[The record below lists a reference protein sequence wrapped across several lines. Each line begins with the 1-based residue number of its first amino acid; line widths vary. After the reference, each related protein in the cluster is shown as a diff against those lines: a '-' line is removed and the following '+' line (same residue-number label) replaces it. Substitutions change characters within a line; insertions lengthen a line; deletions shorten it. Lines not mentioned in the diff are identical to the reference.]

1 MAGSVTLA
9 VSTKGPG
16 FDSSSFYKSM
26 PFFSLRIEEMK
37 RMQKNEPKL
46 CCHMGESLHT
56 HSTALKQLFTHKF
69 MLELL
74 TLRPEL
80 VYCEGSCPSP
90 IHFRDCC
97 FSFSASLVSNF

>member
-46 CCHMGESLHT
+46 CCHGE
-56 HSTALKQLFTHKF
+56 
-69 MLELL
+69 ELI
-74 TLRPEL
+74 
-80 VYCEGSCPSP
+80 Y
-90 IHFRDCC
+90 
-97 FSFSASLVSNF
+97 A